1 MAYIFVLSYT
11 QSNVL
16 HIAYILVPCYA
27 QSIVPHMA
35 YIFVQSM
42 KYIIV
47 RAMLNSKVRDFGTLS
62 SI

>member
-11 QSNVL
+11 QSVVPHMAYIFVLSYTQSKVL
-16 HIAYILVPCYA
+16 HI
-27 QSIVPHMA
+27 A